1 MTHGFAALLM
11 YVAPDRLREANEAW
25 LTRILQRLGVARDNA
40 EGLALM
46 SLWLSPD
53 LLLSQ
58 TCGYPLMTAL
68 RGKVRLI
75 GRPVYDLPH
84 STEGNHC
91 SLLLTRSQDPR
102 TQLGEF
108 RGSHGLINNEDSNSG
123 MNLLRHRLAPLQR
136 GGRFFSKVSLTGGH
150 RESLRWLREGRG
162 DLAAIDSVTYAYLA
176 RDASDEITG
185 LRIVAHSAIS
195 PSLPYI
201 GAASLDAAQAER
213 IREAMN
219 QALEDL
225 PHVAATLAIREVL
238 PAREEDYH
246 VLLDYQREAEEN
258 GLPQL
263 LPDPQ

>member
-1 MTHGFAALLM
+1 MTHGFAELLM
-11 YVAPDRLREANEAW
+11 YVAPERVRAANEAW
-25 LTRILQRLGVARDNA
+25 LARILERLGATRDDPQART
-40 EGLALM
+40 LM
-46 SLWLSPD
+46 QLWLSPD

-68 RGKVRLI
+68 RGKVQVI
-75 GRPVYDLPH
+75 GRPAYDLPH
-84 STEGNHC
+84 SVEGNHC
-91 SLLLTRSQDPR
+91 SLLLTRSDEPR
-102 TQLGEF
+102 TELAEF

-136 GGRFFSKVSLTGGH
+136 DGRFFSTISLTGGH

-162 DLAAIDSVTYAYLA
+162 DLAAIDSVTYGYLA
-176 RDASDEITG
+176 RDASEEVAG

-201 GAASLDAAQAER
+201 SSLALDAAQAER

-219 QALEDL
+219 HALNDL
-225 PHVAATLAIREVL
+225 PEVAATLAIREVL
-238 PAREEDYH
+238 PACEAVYH

-258 GLPQL
+258 GLPVL
-263 LPDPQ
+263 LP